1 MQCTAVYYESGSF
14 FARKIKNKPLIL
26 GQNGRGSVE
35 TEVLSRPD
43 SFSVFFF
50 FFFFFTKYGVSKNA
64 IDISLI
70 FGSLALIFFKNVL
83 LSDQSQST
91 IYLF

>member
-1 MQCTAVYYESGSF
+1 MHWNTKTLLALKSTKFAENCNEKVAMQCTAVYYESGSF
-14 FARKIKNKPLIL
+14 FARKIKNRPLIL

-50 FFFFFTKYGVSKNA
+50 FFF
-64 IDISLI
+64 
-70 FGSLALIFFKNVL
+70 
-83 LSDQSQST
+83 
-91 IYLF
+91 